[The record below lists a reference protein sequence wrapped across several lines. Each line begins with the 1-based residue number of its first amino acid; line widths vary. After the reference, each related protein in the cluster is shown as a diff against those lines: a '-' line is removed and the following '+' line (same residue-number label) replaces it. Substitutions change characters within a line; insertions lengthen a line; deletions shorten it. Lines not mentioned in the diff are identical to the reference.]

1 MSFFSLPSP
10 FPFFGDSCNC
20 SSRLNAKATQR
31 GRGNQQKH
39 HREWH
44 GGFTCL
50 TKHLKTVLVRCWQ
63 ASVLSLIYMFGRIVH
78 CAGESLEP
86 HDSYVLIHR
95 PVSSIVYTLSFPV
108 FFPSSCECLR
118 QSNTRAAQRGR
129 GNQQKHHREW
139 HGGFMIKQNLG
150 ESASQNI

>member
-63 ASVLSLIYMFGRIVH
+63 ASVYMFGRIVH

-95 PVSSIVYTLSFPV
+95 SVSSIVYTLSFPV

-118 QSNTRAAQRGR
+118 QSNTKAAQRGR
-129 GNQQKHHREW
+129 GNQKTHRQRNA
-139 HGGFMIKQNLG
+139 GFMIRQNLRKSVKQND
-150 ESASQNI
+150 